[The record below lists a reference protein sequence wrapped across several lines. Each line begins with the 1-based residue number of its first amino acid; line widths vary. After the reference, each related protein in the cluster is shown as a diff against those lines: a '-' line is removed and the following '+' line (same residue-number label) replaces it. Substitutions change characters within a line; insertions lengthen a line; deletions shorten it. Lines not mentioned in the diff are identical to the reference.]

1 MDSGL
6 LFWTLFYV
14 RQGSCFTAS
23 DVSALKLTPRRPHA
37 HGETSDNLD
46 ELYIVSPQR
55 PVDQQSSVVM
65 RSLPMVIHRS
75 GTARTSSTGAASV
88 FPSKPAELLGVFT
101 GYMAGGPV
109 FVYLEVCD
117 HEVPLGMSPVIQATG
132 RRIVHTWV
140 WLHLMLTS
148 AYCRKS
154 SMRKWRYCTFKYSVR
169 SFSGFFWFFRA
180 RKVQKL
186 TARLISSELR
196 AHQMSP
202 SGVPPHWR
210 SRRAHQP
217 SCRSR
222 RALEPIR
229 AESTV
234 VPLLSSRTQSSSTH
248 RLWVRWARNQ
258 SALAS
263 VRCSLPA

>member
-1 MDSGL
+1 MIAFPEQQYL
-6 LFWTLFYV
+6 YAWTQDFYFGHYSMCV
-14 RQGSCFTAS
+14 KGHVSQPRT
-23 DVSALKLTPRRPHA
+23 VSALKLTPRRPHA

-46 ELYIVSPQR
+46 ELYIVSP
-55 PVDQQSSVVM
+55 PQQSSVVM
-65 RSLPMVIHRS
+65 CSLPMVIHRS

-109 FVYLEVCD
+109 VVYLEVCD
-117 HEVPLGMSPVIQATG
+117 HEVPLGMSPLFQATG
-132 RRIVHTWV
+132 RRIVHNWV

-154 SMRKWRYCTFKYSVR
+154 SMRKRRYCTFKYSVR
-169 SFSGFFWFFRA
+169 SFSRFSGFFWIFRA

-186 TARLISSELR
+186 PARLISSELR

-202 SGVPPHWR
+202 SLVPPHWR
-210 SRRAHQP
+210 SRRAHEP

-234 VPLLSSRTQSSSTH
+234 VPFLSSGTQSSSTH
-248 RLWVRWARNQ
+248 CLW
-258 SALAS
+258 SS
-263 VRCSLPA
+263 TP